1 MQLLSGVC
9 DSDDIRF
16 VYFCFI
22 YFNIHIY
29 LGSGK
34 SFEERGNSQWNK
46 LTELQKKKNYR
57 SGKHCLVKHQLS
69 KGIII
74 SST

>member
-34 SFEERGNSQWNK
+34 SFEESGNSQWNQ
-46 LTELQKKKNYR
+46 LTELQEKKKNYR
-57 SGKHCLVKHQLS
+57 SGKHTL
-69 KGIII
+69 
-74 SST
+74 